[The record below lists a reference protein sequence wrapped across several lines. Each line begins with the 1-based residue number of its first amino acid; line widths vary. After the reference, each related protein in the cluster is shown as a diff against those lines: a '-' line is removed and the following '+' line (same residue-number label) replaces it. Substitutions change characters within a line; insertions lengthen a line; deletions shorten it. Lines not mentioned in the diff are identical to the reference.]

1 VVVMMVVMMMMMV
14 AHHHVA
20 AAHFGSGA
28 CSRIAA
34 GQTAAGSR
42 GAGLA
47 GVLSERGNG
56 KREQAGER
64 KNN

>member
-1 VVVMMVVMMMMMV
+1 MVVVMVVMMMV

-56 KREQAGER
+56 TREQAGER